1 MDGMRIDKWLWAAR
15 FFKTR
20 TLASTAVSGGK
31 VHLHNQ
37 RVKPARMVRV
47 GDRLHIQRGSYQYCV
62 DILSLNDKR
71 RPASEACLMY
81 RETEESQKRRE
92 QTASRIRMD
101 RLAHGGYSESR
112 PDKRQRRHIVQ
123 FRRERDHRTE

>member
-1 MDGMRIDKWLWAAR
+1 MRIDKWLWAAR

-20 TLASTAVSGGK
+20 TLAATAVSGGR

-37 RVKPARMVRV
+37 RVKPARAVRV
-47 GDRLHIQRGSYQYCV
+47 GDRLDIQRGSYQYCI

-81 RETEESQKRRE
+81 RETEESFKRR
-92 QTASRIRMD
+92 QATASRIKMD
-101 RLAHGGYSESR
+101 NLAHGGYDAGR

-123 FRRERDHRTE
+123 FRRERDHHTE